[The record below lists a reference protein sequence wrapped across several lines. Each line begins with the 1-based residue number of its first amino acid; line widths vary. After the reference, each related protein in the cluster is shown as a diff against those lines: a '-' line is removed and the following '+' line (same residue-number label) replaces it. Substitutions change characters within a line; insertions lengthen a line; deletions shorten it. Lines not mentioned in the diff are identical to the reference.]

1 MINNRTTIIALALI
15 ICGLTACQQ
24 QPEEPQVEE
33 VPAPPQISAPAVAPP
48 PPVILELNEE
58 SLKQIGDQADD
69 QLTQAAPQ
77 RLDKAKQQTKKVEVG
92 GGVLT
97 DMEAESLKETVTGGE
112 VKVEIKLD

>member
-1 MINNRTTIIALALI
+1 MINNRTTIIALVLT

-24 QPEEPQVEE
+24 QPEEPAVEE
-33 VPAPPQISAPAVAPP
+33 VPTPPQISAPAPAPP

-58 SLKQIGDQADD
+58 SLKQIGNQTDD
-69 QLTQAAPQ
+69 PLTQAAPQ
-77 RLDKAKQQTKKVEVG
+77 RLDKAKQQTKKVELG

-97 DMEAESLKETVTGGE
+97 DKDAESLKESVTGGE